1 MADKYPFH
9 YKVVFKYI
17 VYTKENEVINQT
29 IENVFRDD
37 DPLTN
42 RAKAFADVE
51 EYLSYLKE
59 HNRVAVN
66 EQGNYIITQ
75 PEIVHE
81 KIEQLSKSDYYYVL
95 TDEYESY
102 KESISIYLVLDNEE
116 IAHRIEHLE
125 SDENPV
131 LEHLI
136 YRISSQEFDQQEIID
151 NLELIEL
158 DLYEVLDIEV
168 GDLKKVVYHYG
179 ETYAE
184 LGEDEQSGAKY
195 TILKVPF
202 NWITLESYNEFQTKF
217 NEEHQID
224 AIDYG
229 SIIARG
235 ESNQIEFKPTIIYNF
250 DTGKGS
256 IKVKWII
263 AKVICSFL
271 NSNGGTLLIGVRDDG
286 TVQGLDYDYSLFE
299 SGQKDKVLLELDDL
313 ISRYF
318 GSGRKPLIDGVI
330 QEVNGKEILVVEVAP
345 SAKPVFLNNQYDG
358 ITRKEFYIRMHAS
371 TRILNDVEEIV
382 EYILTNRSQDR

>member
-1 MADKYPFH
+1 MTDKYPFH
-9 YKVVFKYI
+9 YKVIFKYI
-17 VYTKENEVINQT
+17 AYTPENEVINRT
-29 IENVFRDD
+29 IETVFKDD

-59 HNRVAVN
+59 NNRVTIN
-66 EQGNYIITQ
+66 NQGNYIIAQ
-75 PEIVHE
+75 PSMVRE
-81 KIEQLSKSDYYYVL
+81 KIGELRKLNYYATL
-95 TDEYESY
+95 TEEYETY

-158 DLYEVLDIEV
+158 DLYEVLDIDV

-179 ETYAE
+179 EAYAE
-184 LGEDEQSGAKY
+184 LGEDEESGAKY

-202 NWITLESYNEFQTKF
+202 KWITLQSYNEFQTRF

-256 IKVKWII
+256 IKVKYII

-271 NSNGGTLLIGVRDDG
+271 NSNGGTLFIGVKDDG

-299 SGQKDKVLLELDDL
+299 SGQRDKVLLELDDL

-318 GSGRKPLIDGVI
+318 GSGRKPLIEGVI
-330 QEVNGKEILVVEVAP
+330 QEVNGKEILVVEVAA
-345 SAKPVFLNNQYDG
+345 SEKPVFLNNQFNG
-358 ITRKEFYIRMHAS
+358 VTSKEFYIRMHAS
-371 TRILNDVEEIV
+371 TRILIDVEEIV
-382 EYILTNRSQDR
+382 EYILLNRS

>member
-1 MADKYPFH
+1 MTDKYPFH

-17 VYTKENEVINQT
+17 VYTKENEVINRT
-29 IENVFRDD
+29 IENVYSDD

-51 EYLSYLKE
+51 EYLSYLTE
-59 HNRVAVN
+59 HDRVAIN
-66 EQGNYIITQ
+66 EQGNYTISQ
-75 PEIVHE
+75 PGFIHK
-81 KIEQLSKSDYYYVL
+81 KIEELIENERFYFM
-95 TDEYESY
+95 DEKYESF

-116 IAHRIEHLE
+116 IAHKVERLE
-125 SDENPV
+125 PDEKPV
-131 LEHLI
+131 FEHLI
-136 YRISSQEFDQQEIID
+136 YKISSQDFDQQEIID
-151 NLELIEL
+151 NLELIEY
-158 DLYEVLDIEV
+158 DLYEELDIEI
-168 GDLKKVVYHYG
+168 GDLKEVVYHYG
-179 ETYAE
+179 VDYAE
-184 LGEDEQSGAKY
+184 SGEDEESGAMR

-256 IKVKWII
+256 IKVKYII

-271 NSNGGTLLIGVRDDG
+271 NSNGGTLFIGVKDDG

-299 SGQKDKVLLELDDL
+299 SGQRDKVLLELDDL

-318 GSGRKPLIDGVI
+318 GSGRKPLIEGVI
-330 QEVNGKEILVVEVAP
+330 QEVNGKEILVVEVAA
-345 SAKPVFLNNQYDG
+345 SEKPVFLNNQFNG
-358 ITRKEFYIRMHAS
+358 VTSKEFYIRMHAS
-371 TRILNDVEEIV
+371 TRVLTDVEEIV
-382 EYILTNRSQDR
+382 DYIVNRNLN